1 MNLHVLVHGQD
12 AQAAV
17 VQLISCS
24 HHMEVVNVLTV
35 ICEDERLKCWR
46 FFLLLGHVVVFPK
59 QRSLQGSVSILQLVV
74 IGSVVT
80 WFTSHIPLRM
90 GHLCLRSY
98 CGCVSLIRLS
108 TCAVLIGMDS
118 DLLFTQAFLSL
129 LAVLGRWSVLTIAAE
144 RT

>member
-1 MNLHVLVHGQD
+1 M
-12 AQAAV
+12 
-17 VQLISCS
+17 
-24 HHMEVVNVLTV
+24 
-35 ICEDERLKCWR
+35 LKV

-129 LAVLGRWSVLTIAAE
+129 LAVLGRWDVLTIVTE